1 MKLKNIKQIRRVA
14 EATYP
19 FKKKF
24 TKICTGLKSHVNK
37 KLTHG
42 HVEHHGDIWLGPR
55 ELYAEPPVLP
65 RHAVLQRAL
74 VEEVGGE
81 LAQLGMHPVQME
93 FLDISLTK
101 DSSFIYS
108 PFYGL
113 ILK

>member
-1 MKLKNIKQIRRVA
+1 MLYN
-14 EATYP
+14 T
-19 FKKKF
+19 KKF
-24 TKICTGLKSHVNK
+24 TKPITDLNSHVNK

-42 HVEHHGDIWLGPR
+42 HVEHHGYIWLGPG

-65 RHAVLQRAL
+65 RHAVLQRPL

-101 DSSFIYS
+101 DSIHKCMPRKQGIGSGS
-108 PFYGL
+108 GL
-113 ILK
+113 DPD